1 MNVFFALVHCDIVL
15 NIIEATTKSK
25 MRKTYVKNVKKNQ
38 KKKNKTNENIKKQR
52 NRTQVIESSKHITQ
66 YSFLKVINW
75 LSYKELVE
83 VGTFMDHYQSTMN
96 NVCV

>member
-25 MRKTYVKNVKKNQ
+25 MRKTCVKNVKKP
-38 KKKNKTNENIKKQR
+38 KKKNKTNENIKKQQ

-66 YSFLKVINW
+66 YSFLKVIN
-75 LSYKELVE
+75 
-83 VGTFMDHYQSTMN
+83 
-96 NVCV
+96 